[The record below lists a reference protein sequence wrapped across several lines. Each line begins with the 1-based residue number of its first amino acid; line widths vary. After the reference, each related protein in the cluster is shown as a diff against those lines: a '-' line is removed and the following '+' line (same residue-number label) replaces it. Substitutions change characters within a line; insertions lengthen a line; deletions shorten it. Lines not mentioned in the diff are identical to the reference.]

1 MGGFDP
7 EIMQDFLTESGELLE
22 ELEGDLVELESA
34 PADPELLNKVFRA
47 LHTIKGSAS
56 FLDFKDLVEIAHS
69 AENLLNAARAGDVS
83 VDQRVMDLLL
93 ESVDLLKVQFGQI
106 AEGDMNLSPAEPR
119 LIADLHDATS
129 GGPGTAAATTE
140 SGSEG
145 LRTAPARGPF
155 NASVRPLDLD
165 SSKEDLLDFLVSDVE
180 ETLAEVQAKL
190 DELADEERR
199 ARSAESIAELAAAL
213 ERNADFFNYSTM
225 RALTHALVSAGEAI
239 ADRGVEPSEQLSV
252 RLKAIC
258 NLIGEQSKGLG
269 RREMLDWPL
278 DELIDRVGRLS
289 TPGEDTD
296 VPEAADPDEVISID
310 GIFNAADPLEP
321 DAQGRATAQAL
332 QGPSAEPMP
341 TPTPMPSPKAQAKA
355 VPASNP
361 DLTPAAFLTEQS
373 ASAGK
378 KAENKKAEQTIRV
391 EVGRLESLMNLVGEL
406 VLQKNRVAALARDI
420 AGFDSLPQEKREEF
434 NEAAGELDRTTGDIQ
449 VAVMRTRMQPLDKLF
464 GRYSRLIRDLAGKT
478 GKKIKLELIGGDTE
492 VDKSVIE
499 ELGDPLVHLLRNSAD
514 HGLEGPEERAAAGKS
529 PEGTIT
535 LAASHE
541 GSHVRILIRD
551 DGLGLSVDRIG
562 AKAVE
567 RGMVTEGELATMSDK
582 DIYRFIMLP
591 GFSTADQVSDL
602 SGRGVG
608 MDVVRTNIEDL
619 KGSIDVESKP
629 GKGTTFIVQI
639 PLTIAIM
646 PAMMV
651 AIGSE
656 TYAIPLDAVTEIVRP
671 TAEHIGTIGEAPVLR
686 LRDSVLPV
694 LSGSDLFG
702 MDKETAGK
710 LPFAVVLTANEQRV
724 ALMVTRPLGQQEIVI
739 KPLDDAGASEGP
751 VSGATVRDD
760 GGVSLIVDVGK
771 VLRFGTIRAAR
782 VNAGG

>member
-1 MGGFDP
+1 MSGFDP

-22 ELEGDLVELESA
+22 ELEGDLVELEST

-56 FLDFKDLVEIAHS
+56 FLDLKNLVEIAHN
-69 AENLLNAARAGDVS
+69 AENLLNAARAGDVA

-93 ESVDLLKVQFGQI
+93 ESVDLLKVQFAQI
-106 AEGDMNLSPAEPR
+106 AGGDMDLRAAEPR
-119 LIADLHDATS
+119 LIDDLQEATTGS
-129 GGPGTAAATTE
+129 PAPVAAGAASAAAE
-140 SGSEG
+140 E
-145 LRTAPARGPF
+145 PAQATCSQPSAAGPF
-155 NASVRPLDLD
+155 NASVRPLVLD
-165 SSKEDLLDFLVSDVE
+165 SSKEDLLEFLVCDVE
-180 ETLAEVQAKL
+180 ETLAEVQSKL
-190 DELADEERR
+190 DELADAENRTQ
-199 ARSAESIAELAAAL
+199 SAESIAELAGAL
-213 ERNADFFNYSTM
+213 ERNADFFDYSTM

-239 ADRGVEPSEQLSV
+239 ADQGVEPSEQLSF

-269 RREMLDWPL
+269 RREMLEWPL
-278 DELIDRVGRLS
+278 DELIERVGMLS
-289 TPGEDTD
+289 TPGMDSD
-296 VPEAADPDEVISID
+296 VPEASDPEAVISID
-310 GIFNAADPLEP
+310 GIFRAGDPVDSEAKAEAAPDSSLEP
-321 DAQGRATAQAL
+321 MSEPVLQPQAETA
-332 QGPSAEPMP
+332 
-341 TPTPMPSPKAQAKA
+341 
-355 VPASNP
+355 PASGP
-361 DLTPAAFLTEQS
+361 EPAPAASPAEQS
-373 ASAGK
+373 EAPDK
-378 KAENKKAEQTIRV
+378 KAETKKAEQTIRV

-420 AGFDSLPQEKREEF
+420 SGFDTLPQEKREEV

-464 GRYSRLIRDLAGKT
+464 GRYPRLIRDLAGKT
-478 GKKIKLELIGGDTE
+478 GKKIRLEIIGGDTE

-499 ELGDPLVHLLRNSAD
+499 ELGDPLVHVLRNSAD
-514 HGLEGPEERAAAGKS
+514 HGLEGPEEREAAGKG

-551 DGLGLSVDRIG
+551 NGRGLPADKIG

-567 RGMVTEGELATMSDK
+567 RGLVTEGELANMSDK
-582 DIYRFIMLP
+582 DIHRFIMLP

-608 MDVVRTNIEDL
+608 MDVVRTNIEEL
-619 KGSIDVESKP
+619 KGSIDVESEP

-639 PLTIAIM
+639 PLTVAIM

-671 TAEHIGTIGEAPVLR
+671 TAEQVATIGEAPVLR
-686 LRDSVLPV
+686 LRDRVLPV
-694 LSGSDLFG
+694 LSGGELFG
-702 MDKETAGK
+702 MDEQAAGS
-710 LPFAVVLTANEQRV
+710 LPFAVVLSANEQQV

-771 VLRFGTIRAAR
+771 ILRIGAGRVAR